1 MMMSA
6 AQRDPPGG
14 DEEVTVDDV
23 PAPSTSQTEKE
34 TRRRN
39 R

>member
-1 MMMSA
+1 MTMRTA
-6 AQRDPPGG
+6 ERDPPGG
-14 DEEVTVDDV
+14 DRKITVGGV
-23 PAPSTSQTEKE
+23 PAPSTSQTDKE